1 MRSRLLA
8 AAFGVAAL
16 IGACGTRP
24 PLRADGGGMGGEPD
38 GGAGDGGAV
47 PGGTGYPFPDCPWPT
62 VTGQPC
68 TPPAICMNLRCVQ
81 CSDRYWVLAWAGR
94 CFCDASGAWMCDG
107 SSAGPHIIDCLYEPP
122 LECDIA
128 QRLYEDADCQ
138 THPACE
144 QPR

>member
-1 MRSRLLA
+1 MSSRLVMA
-8 AAFGVAAL
+8 ACAVAAL
-16 IGACGTRP
+16 IAACASRP
-24 PLRADGGGMGGEPD
+24 PLRADGSERGGGEPD
-38 GGAGDGGAV
+38 GGADGGS
-47 PGGTGYPFPDCPWPT
+47 GGTGYPFPDCPWPT

-138 THPACE
+138 THPAC
-144 QPR
+144 QAAR